1 MAILSSQINTP
12 SWVDR
17 PFCCEGR
24 DVVIVV
30 RRTAGAP
37 CSENTK
43 MNKKE
48 MQAYASLLDSLDD
61 TVVGGVLRSCG
72 VDPIGV
78 ATQLREDIQMLEESE
93 S

>member
-1 MAILSSQINTP
+1 
-12 SWVDR
+12 
-17 PFCCEGR
+17 
-24 DVVIVV
+24 
-30 RRTAGAP
+30 
-37 CSENTK
+37 